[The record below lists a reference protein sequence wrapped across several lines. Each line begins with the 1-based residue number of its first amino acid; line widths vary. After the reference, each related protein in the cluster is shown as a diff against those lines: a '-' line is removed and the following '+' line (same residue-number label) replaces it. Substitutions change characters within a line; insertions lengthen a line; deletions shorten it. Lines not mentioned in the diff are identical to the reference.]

1 MRAAAMCVFG
11 LAALLVVGLAAV
23 LMPGGYTSA
32 PSVPVS
38 KSALSLPSPN
48 ATPTQAMA
56 ARASL
61 PASAESTGSTGS
73 ALSPPLAPE
82 TPFADTPGCRSSP
95 AVLGV
100 SRVVEIDTT
109 GGPGFGFEHFKEHDF
124 LRDKEVVLTFDDG
137 PWPHNTPAVLAALAA
152 HCGIHRRW
160 SPISGSAASPSSPA
174 TWTPSISRCAS
185 PSRSSVRS

>member
-1 MRAAAMCVFG
+1 MLAAAMCVFG

-38 KSALSLPSPN
+38 KSASSLPSPN

-82 TPFADTPGCRSSP
+82 TPFAGCRSSP

-124 LRDKEVVLTFDDG
+124 LRDKEV
-137 PWPHNTPAVLAALAA
+137 
-152 HCGIHRRW
+152 
-160 SPISGSAASPSSPA
+160 
-174 TWTPSISRCAS
+174 
-185 PSRSSVRS
+185 